1 MSAYRRINRGSRSL
15 QPTFGNCSTTE
26 TTSSNSTASNSTSN
40 PNDSLNNIN
49 KSLVQ
54 YDSNSSTDSLAKSG
68 QQQAAA
74 IKYDELQTSK
84 FEHELSNGN
93 GFTSYPMQ
101 PKHIRFPDV
110 PYSSELVNELMI
122 FLYTMIATAM
132 QFLHLYRTVWWL
144 PESNT
149 SQTMNFY
156 LIDEHLTMFIV
167 ILLGR
172 RFMYCFLLG
181 ILEMICPKQ
190 VYHIALKFIRL
201 TFFIGILSV
210 LGYLCFE
217 MFPKQRYIVIY
228 LCYPMIVYVITFGM
242 QIEPFLRTIFETESS
257 TYFNG
262 IPSHSCS
269 TNPTV
274 IRAEIDILRTDY
286 NNRFK
291 QVVFTSLLNAYYAA
305 FIPCCFAQSF
315 LYYDLY
321 WATQHLG
328 FLVLGGL
335 TMCAMCCFPANY
347 CDVMHMASLHLGK
360 WSRVESRPYS
370 PPAVAWSK
378 LVVWPPGQYIKH
390 SGELFKSYGVI
401 TTAIPGNGVHIR
413 FYMFFQNPSNIY
425 LILSIIQSVIVILQV
440 VILFMVVEWH
450 NIISLSYLVLAN
462 YHTLFKIV
470 RDFFVT
476 HRMYSSSKMHRS

>member
-1 MSAYRRINRGSRSL
+1 
-15 QPTFGNCSTTE
+15 
-26 TTSSNSTASNSTSN
+26 
-40 PNDSLNNIN
+40 
-49 KSLVQ
+49 
-54 YDSNSSTDSLAKSG
+54 
-68 QQQAAA
+68 
-74 IKYDELQTSK
+74 
-84 FEHELSNGN
+84 
-93 GFTSYPMQ
+93 
-101 PKHIRFPDV
+101 
-110 PYSSELVNELMI
+110 
-122 FLYTMIATAM
+122 
-132 QFLHLYRTVWWL
+132 
-144 PESNT
+144 
-149 SQTMNFY
+149 
-156 LIDEHLTMFIV
+156 
-167 ILLGR
+167 
-172 RFMYCFLLG
+172 MYCFLLG
-181 ILEMICPKQ
+181 ILETICPKQ
-190 VYHIALKFIRL
+190 VHHVALKVIRYVYWHRLTPRSIQYIRFSRFLTWRGYFFSRILILFQFPPNFSETIRL

-210 LGYLCFE
+210 LGYLCYE

-274 IRAEIDILRTDY
+274 IRAEIDVLRTDY

-328 FLVLGGL
+328 FLVLGGF
-335 TMCAMCCFPANY
+335 TMCTMFCFPANY

-413 FYMFFQNPSNIY
+413 FYVSLNHPSLFFSVSN
-425 LILSIIQSVIVILQV
+425 
-440 VILFMVVEWH
+440 
-450 NIISLSYLVLAN
+450 SL
-462 YHTLFKIV
+462 TLCV
-470 RDFFVT
+470 NQL
-476 HRMYSSSKMHRS
+476 SKMFV